1 MLRSMTGYGRADF
14 SIGQDV
20 FTIEV
25 KSVNHRFLEIITKL
39 PERFSSLEGRIR
51 NEIRHDFLRGSFYIS
66 IFPGIGGE
74 VEALK
79 LNLPLARRYL
89 SAIEGLKRE
98 FNLKGEVDI
107 NLLVGFKD
115 IFSYVREGWG
125 MDDDWK
131 GLRGGLKEALE
142 GLKRMREEEGKAL
155 LEDISARLATIEVLL
170 SKIEARSP
178 LVMESYGGR
187 LKERVSS
194 ILGGAE
200 VDQARL
206 LNEVVIFA
214 ERSDISEELV
224 RMRSHLAMFR
234 GMLVADAAIGR
245 KMDFLVQEM
254 VREINTIASK
264 CNDAEIIHLV
274 VDIKGELEK
283 TREQVQNVE

>member
-1 MLRSMTGYGRADF
+1 MTGYGRADF
-14 SIGQDV
+14 PIGQDV

-25 KSVNHRFLEIITKL
+25 KSVNHRFLEVTTRL
-39 PERFSSLEGRIR
+39 PERFSPLEGRIR
-51 NEIRHDFLRGSFYIS
+51 GEIRHDFLRGSFYIS
-66 IFPGIGGE
+66 IFPSIGGE

-79 LNLPLARRYL
+79 LNLPLAKRYL
-89 SAIEGLKRE
+89 SAIEGLKKE
-98 FNLKGEVDI
+98 FNLKGDVDI

-115 IFSYVREGWG
+115 IFSYVREGW
-125 MDDDWK
+125 DKEEDWK

-142 GLKRMREEEGKAL
+142 GLKGMREEEGKAL
-155 LEDISARLATIEVLL
+155 LEDISARLDIIEVLL

-178 LVMESYGGR
+178 LVMESYRGR

-224 RMRSHLAMFR
+224 RMRSHLAMFKE
-234 GMLVADAAIGR
+234 MFVADAAIGR

-264 CNDAEIIHLV
+264 CNDADIIHLV